1 MSEQGKKPGEK
12 VAGGNGKDASEFAP
26 QSCDVNPEP
35 FPGSEPVP
43 NRNRLDEPPPGEPR
57 ARTYLA
63 GEEPWTADDLNE
75 IAACGVFG
83 VFRRMLKAT
92 ERAAIACFANQ
103 KRRDDTESPFRWGTS
118 HEPQYLAAGVIQDM
132 QAAVDRLKEA
142 AALEQGYWLN
152 VDPDAS
158 SEARRLHKAGKF
170 PWNRDKNSR
179 ALFQGKG
186 DPDGN

>member
-1 MSEQGKKPGEK
+1 MSEPTKKPGEK
-12 VAGGNGKDASEFAP
+12 VAGGDARATPGNGKDASHIGEI
-26 QSCDVNPEP
+26 
-35 FPGSEPVP
+35 EPV
-43 NRNRLDEPPPGEPR
+43 LPPAIGEPR
-57 ARTYLA
+57 ARTYLK

-142 AALEQGYWLN
+142 AALEVSRQWLIEYRHGQISWRG
-152 VDPDAS
+152 A
-158 SEARRLHKAGKF
+158 F
-170 PWNRDKNSR
+170 
-179 ALFQGKG
+179 
-186 DPDGN
+186 